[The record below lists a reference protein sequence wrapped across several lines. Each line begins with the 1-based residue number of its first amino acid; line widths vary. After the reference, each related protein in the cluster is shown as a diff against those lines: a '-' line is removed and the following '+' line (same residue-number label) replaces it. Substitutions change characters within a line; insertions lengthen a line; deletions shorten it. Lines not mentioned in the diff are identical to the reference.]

1 MSMTFKSREDRVATR
16 RRSWVH
22 IPSVATARTRMHWSA
37 THSCPCTPGVLGQ
50 VCVGGDTLPSEI
62 QFLSADSNICTS
74 GIKVG
79 VGINL
84 KTKKE
89 KYIKVQRRKEESKVI
104 PSLKKAL
111 SRVYLLLLKI
121 HIFS

>member
-22 IPSVATARTRMHWSA
+22 IPSVATARARMHWSA

-62 QFLSADSNICTS
+62 Q
-74 GIKVG
+74 
-79 VGINL
+79 
-84 KTKKE
+84 
-89 KYIKVQRRKEESKVI
+89 
-104 PSLKKAL
+104 L
-111 SRVYLLLLKI
+111 SRGEEGFLKRAKKKKNREDKMI
-121 HIFS
+121 